1 MWLTAKLLNLYG
13 FWLFWGVR
21 VAARRVLY
29 RGRVQGVGFRKR
41 TKAVS
46 ARFKV
51 TGYVRNLGDGTVE
64 LIAEGDDREIDEF
77 LADVSRAMAREIATA
92 DSETIEPSGYPDFE
106 VRRD

>member
-1 MWLTAKLLNLYG
+1 
-13 FWLFWGVR
+13 

-29 RGRVQGVGFRKR
+29 KGRVQGVGFRKR
-41 TKAVS
+41 TKAVA

-51 TGYVRNLGDGTVE
+51 TGYVKNLGDGTVE

-77 LADVSRAMAREIATA
+77 LADVSRAMAREIAAAESEVITA
-92 DSETIEPSGYPDFE
+92 TGYPDFD